1 MKTIY
6 LDNSATTKPSAAV
19 IAAMTDALKNGWYNP
34 SALYRPAMDA
44 EKAVENAREICL
56 KAAGA
61 ANQRMVFTSGGTEAD
76 NIAILGH
83 LRTKHKP
90 GRVLMLSV
98 EHPAVLNCAQ
108 EAERMGH
115 KVVPIPVD
123 RRGVV
128 DLPALEGLLGEDV
141 HLITLMQ
148 VNNEVGAVQPIAEVA
163 ALRDRLA
170 PNAAIHVDGVQGFL
184 RVPLNFNALKIQ
196 SYAFSGHKIHASK
209 GIGGLIFRKDHKL
222 SPIVFGGGQEDNLR
236 SGTENVPGI
245 IGLGEAVR
253 TYPQGAAEKM
263 MALKTRLLT
272 DLQEVIPTARR
283 NGPALDDPLCAPHI
297 LSVSLSPVRSQTM
310 LFALEGDGIYVS
322 AGSACAA
329 HKQKVSGVLT
339 AMGLSLPR
347 RARASYSSC
356 EAAAPP
362 PGESTRTSTPLTP
375 GMRPSLSI
383 QRSWASM
390 SMMGP
395 VTRTRAMRSLPRP
408 VAWETMKA
416 AMPPSSRISRP
427 QKITG

>member
-19 IAAMTDALKNGWYNP
+19 IAAMTDALENGWYNP

-108 EAERMGH
+108 EAEHMGH

-163 ALRDRLA
+163 ALRDRFA

-209 GIGGLIFRKDHKL
+209 GVGGLIFRKDHKL

-253 TYPQGAAEKM
+253 TYPQ
-263 MALKTRLLT
+263 
-272 DLQEVIPTARR
+272 
-283 NGPALDDPLCAPHI
+283 
-297 LSVSLSPVRSQTM
+297 
-310 LFALEGDGIYVS
+310 
-322 AGSACAA
+322 
-329 HKQKVSGVLT
+329 
-339 AMGLSLPR
+339 PR
-347 RARASYSSC
+347 RR
-356 EAAAPP
+356 
-362 PGESTRTSTPLTP
+362 R
-375 GMRPSLSI
+375 
-383 QRSWASM
+383 
-390 SMMGP
+390 
-395 VTRTRAMRSLPRP
+395 
-408 VAWETMKA
+408 
-416 AMPPSSRISRP
+416 
-427 QKITG
+427 

>member
-19 IAAMTDALKNGWYNP
+19 IAAMTDALENGWYNP

-108 EAERMGH
+108 EAEHMGH

-163 ALRDRLA
+163 ALRDRFA

-209 GIGGLIFRKDHKL
+209 GIGGLIFRKDQAVAHRL
-222 SPIVFGGGQEDNLR
+222 RRRAGGQ
-236 SGTENVPGI
+236 
-245 IGLGEAVR
+245 
-253 TYPQGAAEKM
+253 
-263 MALKTRLLT
+263 
-272 DLQEVIPTARR
+272 
-283 NGPALDDPLCAPHI
+283 PALRHGKRPRHHRAGRGGSHL
-297 LSVSLSPVRSQTM
+297 
-310 LFALEGDGIYVS
+310 S
-322 AGSACAA
+322 AGRGGEDEGAENPPAD
-329 HKQKVSGVLT
+329 
-339 AMGLSLPR
+339 GLAGGDSHGKAQRPR
-347 RARASYSSC
+347 
-356 EAAAPP
+356 
-362 PGESTRTSTPLTP
+362 
-375 GMRPSLSI
+375 
-383 QRSWASM
+383 
-390 SMMGP
+390 
-395 VTRTRAMRSLPRP
+395 
-408 VAWETMKA
+408 
-416 AMPPSSRISRP
+416 
-427 QKITG
+427 TG